1 MYLVIDIGSN
11 TIRAVVFHL
20 EGKTLIPV
28 LNKKYSAG
36 LAGYVQADG
45 ALSRTGI
52 ELCLDVL
59 AEICTLIEAFKF
71 DGVYPFATA
80 SLRNISNSGQ
90 VLDEIRQRCGLEVKL
105 LTGREEAFYDYYG
118 ASRHLAARDGVL
130 VDIGGGSTEILLYE
144 DGRPQTAE
152 SIEMGSLNLYNR
164 FVSGIVPG
172 KEEIRAICAAVRNQ
186 LSALGF
192 AEYDKKKGARPVIC
206 AVGGSARAALKLYNS
221 LYAQDKSNLSY
232 KRYFLKS
239 LLTAR
244 CVSCDQE
251 QLTQLILRIA
261 PERIHTLLPGI
272 AVLYT
277 VAKYFGGKEIVTSS
291 YGVREG
297 YLYCQLKKAGL
308 IDG

>member
-1 MYLVIDIGSN
+1 M
-11 TIRAVVFHL
+11 
-20 EGKTLIPV
+20 

-45 ALSRTGI
+45 ALSRAGI

-59 AEICTLIEAFKF
+59 SEICTLIEAFKF

-172 KEEIRAICAAVRNQ
+172 KDEIR
-186 LSALGF
+186 
-192 AEYDKKKGARPVIC
+192 
-206 AVGGSARAALKLYNS
+206 
-221 LYAQDKSNLSY
+221 
-232 KRYFLKS
+232 
-239 LLTAR
+239 
-244 CVSCDQE
+244 
-251 QLTQLILRIA
+251 
-261 PERIHTLLPGI
+261 
-272 AVLYT
+272 
-277 VAKYFGGKEIVTSS
+277 
-291 YGVREG
+291 
-297 YLYCQLKKAGL
+297 
-308 IDG
+308 